1 MTNTNET
8 KKEKRMTKKD
18 YFHKLLEIEAVKADV
33 ELTAFVEH
41 ELELLANKNRAKDG
55 NKKPTATQLENEKLK
70 QAILDFME
78 PDNLYTISELQK
90 KVPEC
95 EELSNQKIA
104 ALLRQLKDD
113 EHKVEKIEDKR
124 KIYWKLV

>member
-18 YFHKLLEIEAVKADV
+18 YFHKLLEIEVVKADA

-41 ELELLANKNRAKDG
+41 ELELLANKNKAKNG
-55 NKKPTATQLENEKLK
+55 EKKPTERQLQNEILK
-70 QAILDFME
+70 AEILKFME
-78 PDNLYTISELQK
+78 PEK
-90 KVPEC
+90 KYNGSDFIKNVEALNG
-95 EELSNQKIA
+95 ESNQKIA

>member
-18 YFHKLLEIEAVKADV
+18 YFHKLLEIEAVKADA

-41 ELELLANKNRAKDG
+41 ELELLANKSRAKDG

-70 QAILDFME
+70 QAILDFMK
-78 PDNLYTISELQK
+78 PDNLYAISELQK

>member
-18 YFHKLLEIEAVKADV
+18 YFHKLLEIEVVKADA

-41 ELELLANKNRAKDG
+41 ELELLANKNKAKDG

-78 PDNLYTISELQK
+78 PDNLYAISELQK

>member
-18 YFHKLLEIEAVKADV
+18 YFHKLLEIEAVKANA
-33 ELTAFVEH
+33 ELTA
-41 ELELLANKNRAKDG
+41 
-55 NKKPTATQLENEKLK
+55 LK

-78 PDNLYTISELQK
+78 PDNLYAISELQK

>member
-8 KKEKRMTKKD
+8 KTKKMTKKD
-18 YFHKLLEIEAVKADV
+18 YFHKLLEIEAVKADA

-70 QAILDFME
+70 QAILEYMKPE
-78 PDNLYTISELQK
+78 VIYTIKEMLENIE
-90 KVPEC
+90 EC
-95 EELSNQKIA
+95 DGFSTPKMSSLLHSLAKEE
-104 ALLRQLKDD
+104 
-113 EHKVEKIEDKR
+113 KVERVEEKR